1 MTKEDVLQISDNL
14 VQTLIAMLSTSS
26 GQVGGVQE
34 DAILTFGA
42 LVESM
47 VIYFFLNLLVK
58 VWVMNFTS
66 TCLHSHLI

>member
-47 VIYFFLNLLVK
+47 VIYYFFL
-58 VWVMNFTS
+58 
-66 TCLHSHLI
+66 IY